1 MMANVAIYPAYAL
14 NIIVVNE
21 YFYQTNFGIGFNYCV
36 ALAKHLTGFG
46 LAGICKRI
54 LIQPASLVW
63 PQTLVTSTLLNTL
76 HTEED
81 RMGSSGGGITRYRWF
96 VYVAIGA
103 FVWQWMP
110 GEIGICV
117 ASRWM
122 D

>member
-1 MMANVAIYPAYAL
+1 MANVAIYPAYAL
-14 NIIVVNE
+14 NVIVVNE
-21 YFYQTNFGIGFNYCV
+21 YFYQTHFGVGFNYC
-36 ALAKHLTGFG
+36 LAIATHLTGFG

-63 PQTLVTSTLLNTL
+63 PQTLIASTLLNTL
-76 HTEED
+76 HNEESI
-81 RMGSSGGGITRYRWF
+81 MGSSGGGITRYRWF

-110 GEIGICV
+110 GETGISV
-117 ASRWM
+117 VSRRT

>member
-1 MMANVAIYPAYAL
+1 MANVAIYPTYAL

-21 YFYQTNFGIGFNYCV
+21 YFYHTYFGVGFNYCLTI
-36 ALAKHLTGFG
+36 ATRLTGFG

-76 HTEED
+76 HAEED
-81 RMGSSGGGITRYRWF
+81 LMGSSGGGITRYRWF
-96 VYVAIGA
+96 VYVTIGA

-110 GEIGICV
+110 GETGISV
-117 ASRWM
+117 VLSWM